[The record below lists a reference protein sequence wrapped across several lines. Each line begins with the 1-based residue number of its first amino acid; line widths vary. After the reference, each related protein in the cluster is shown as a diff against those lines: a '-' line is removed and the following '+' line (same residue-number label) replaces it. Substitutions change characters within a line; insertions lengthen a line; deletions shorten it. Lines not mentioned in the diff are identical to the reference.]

1 MRKMKMMRRI
11 IAVIMALIM
20 TMALCACGS
29 SAAPAATSA
38 PAAAATEAPA
48 AADPLASYN
57 GQLRVGMECAYAPS
71 NWQESAATDTNVP
84 VENVPGAYA
93 EGYDVQ
99 IARIVADAL
108 GLELVIVKMDWDG
121 LIPALNAGQIDCIIA
136 GMMDTA
142 ARREAINFSDP
153 YKETIYAMMINK
165 DSAYAGATNIQD
177 FSGASVLG
185 QRDTALDTVIDQ
197 INGVNHL
204 TAVASVPDMV
214 ARLQQGACDA
224 IVINLES
231 ADVYLDTNPNFMV
244 IAFEGDNGFELPAKG
259 SCVGVRKSDD
269 VLLGLVNEALAT
281 VDSETRLAMWDTA
294 VENAPA

>member
-1 MRKMKMMRRI
+1 MMRRI
-11 IAVIMALIM
+11 TAILLALIM
-20 TMALCACGS
+20 TFALCACGS
-29 SAAPAATSA
+29 SAPAATTAPAAS
-38 PAAAATEAPA
+38 EAPA
-48 AADPLASYN
+48 DDPLASYN

-71 NWQESAATDTNVP
+71 NWQESEASDTNVP

-142 ARREAINFSDP
+142 QRREAINFSDP
-153 YKETIYAMMINK
+153 YKETIYAMMINAG
-165 DSAYAGATNIQD
+165 SAYENATSIQD

-197 INGVNHL
+197 IEGVNHL

-231 ADVYLDTNPNFMV
+231 ASVYTETNPDFVV
-244 IAFEGDNGFELPAKG
+244 IEFEGDNGFELPAKG

-269 VLLGLVNEALAT
+269 ALLALVNEALAGI
-281 VDSETRLAMWDTA
+281 DSETRLAMWDTA
-294 VENAPA
+294 VANAPA

>member
-1 MRKMKMMRRI
+1 MMRRI
-11 IAVIMALIM
+11 TAILLALIM
-20 TMALCACGS
+20 TFALCACGS
-29 SAAPAATSA
+29 SAPAATTAPAAS
-38 PAAAATEAPA
+38 EAPA
-48 AADPLASYN
+48 PADDPLASYN

-71 NWQESAATDTNVP
+71 NWQESEASDTNVP

-142 ARREAINFSDP
+142 QRREAINFSEP
-153 YKETIYAMMINK
+153 YKETIYAMMVNAG
-165 DSAYAGATNIQD
+165 SAYENATSIQD

-197 INGVNHL
+197 IEGVNHL

-231 ADVYLDTNPNFMV
+231 ASVYTETNPDFVV
-244 IAFEGDNGFELPAKG
+244 IEFEGDNGFELPAKG

-269 VLLGLVNEALAT
+269 ALLALVNEALAGI
-281 VDSETRLAMWDTA
+281 DSETRLAMWDTA
-294 VENAPA
+294 VANAPA

>member
-1 MRKMKMMRRI
+1 MRKNKMMRRI
-11 IAVIMALIM
+11 TAILLALIM
-20 TMALCACGS
+20 TFALCACGS
-29 SAAPAATSA
+29 SAPAATTAPAAS
-38 PAAAATEAPA
+38 EAPA
-48 AADPLASYN
+48 DDPLASYN

-71 NWQESAATDTNVP
+71 NWQESEASDTNVP

-142 ARREAINFSDP
+142 QRREAINFSDP
-153 YKETIYAMMINK
+153 YKETIYAMMVNAG
-165 DSAYAGATNIQD
+165 SAYENATSIQD

-197 INGVNHL
+197 IEGVNHL

-231 ADVYLDTNPNFMV
+231 ASVYTETNPDFVV
-244 IAFEGDNGFELPAKG
+244 IEFEGDNGFELPAKG

-269 VLLGLVNEALAT
+269 ALLALVNEALAGI
-281 VDSETRLAMWDTA
+281 DSETRLAMWDTA
-294 VENAPA
+294 VANAPA

>member
-1 MRKMKMMRRI
+1 MMRRI
-11 IAVIMALIM
+11 TAILLALIM
-20 TMALCACGS
+20 TFALCACGS
-29 SAAPAATSA
+29 SAPAATTAPAAS
-38 PAAAATEAPA
+38 EAPA
-48 AADPLASYN
+48 PADDPLASYN

-71 NWQESAATDTNVP
+71 NWQESEASDTNVP

-142 ARREAINFSDP
+142 QRREAINFSDP
-153 YKETIYAMMINK
+153 YKETIYAMMVNAG
-165 DSAYAGATNIQD
+165 SAYENATSIQD

-197 INGVNHL
+197 IEGVNHL

-231 ADVYLDTNPNFMV
+231 ASVYTETNPDFVV
-244 IAFEGDNGFELPAKG
+244 IEFEGDNGFELPAKG

-269 VLLGLVNEALAT
+269 ALLALVNEALAGI
-281 VDSETRLAMWDTA
+281 DSETRLAMWDTA
-294 VENAPA
+294 VANAPA

>member
-1 MRKMKMMRRI
+1 MMRRI
-11 IAVIMALIM
+11 TAILLALIM
-20 TMALCACGS
+20 TFALCACGS
-29 SAAPAATSA
+29 SAPAATTAPAAS
-38 PAAAATEAPA
+38 EAPA
-48 AADPLASYN
+48 PADDPLASYN

-71 NWQESAATDTNVP
+71 NWQESEASDTNVP

-142 ARREAINFSDP
+142 QRREAINFSEP
-153 YKETIYAMMINK
+153 YKETIYAMMVN
-165 DSAYAGATNIQD
+165 AGSTYENATSIQD

-197 INGVNHL
+197 IEGVNHL

-231 ADVYLDTNPNFMV
+231 ASVYTETNPDFVV
-244 IAFEGDNGFELPAKG
+244 IEFEGDNGFELPAKG

-269 VLLGLVNEALAT
+269 ALLALVNEALAGI
-281 VDSETRLAMWDTA
+281 DSETRLAMWDTA
-294 VENAPA
+294 VANAPA

>member
-1 MRKMKMMRRI
+1 MMRRI
-11 IAVIMALIM
+11 TAILLALIM
-20 TMALCACGS
+20 TFALCACGS
-29 SAAPAATSA
+29 SAPAATTAPAAS
-38 PAAAATEAPA
+38 EAPA
-48 AADPLASYN
+48 PADDPLASYN

-71 NWQESAATDTNVP
+71 NWQESEASDTNVP

-142 ARREAINFSDP
+142 QRREAINFSEP
-153 YKETIYAMMINK
+153 YKETIYAMMVNAG
-165 DSAYAGATNIQD
+165 SAYENATSIQD

-197 INGVNHL
+197 IEGVNHL
-204 TAVASVPDMV
+204 TAVASVPDIV
-214 ARLQQGACDA
+214 TRLQQGACDA

-231 ADVYLDTNPNFMV
+231 ASVYTETNPDFVV
-244 IAFEGDNGFELPAKG
+244 IEFEGDNGFELPAKG

-269 VLLGLVNEALAT
+269 ALLALVNEALAGI
-281 VDSETRLAMWDTA
+281 DSETRLAMWDTA
-294 VENAPA
+294 VANAPA

>member
-1 MRKMKMMRRI
+1 MMRRI
-11 IAVIMALIM
+11 TAILLALIM
-20 TMALCACGS
+20 TFALCACGS
-29 SAAPAATSA
+29 SAPAATTAPAAS
-38 PAAAATEAPA
+38 EAPA
-48 AADPLASYN
+48 DDPLASYN

-71 NWQESAATDTNVP
+71 NWQESEASDTNVP

-142 ARREAINFSDP
+142 TRREAINFSEP
-153 YKETIYAMMINK
+153 YKETIYAMMVNAG
-165 DSAYAGATNIQD
+165 SAYENATSIQD

-197 INGVNHL
+197 IEGVNHL

-231 ADVYLDTNPNFMV
+231 ASVYTETNPDFVV
-244 IAFEGDNGFELPAKG
+244 IEFEGDNGFELPAKG

-269 VLLGLVNEALAT
+269 ALLALVNEALAGI
-281 VDSETRLAMWDTA
+281 DSETRLAMWDTA
-294 VENAPA
+294 VANAPA

>member
-1 MRKMKMMRRI
+1 MRRI
-11 IAVIMALIM
+11 TAILLALIM
-20 TMALCACGS
+20 TFALCACGS
-29 SAAPAATSA
+29 SAPAATTAPAAS
-38 PAAAATEAPA
+38 EAPA
-48 AADPLASYN
+48 PADDPLASYN

-71 NWQESAATDTNVP
+71 NWQESEASDTNVP

-142 ARREAINFSDP
+142 QRREAINFSEP
-153 YKETIYAMMINK
+153 YKETIYAMMVNAG
-165 DSAYAGATNIQD
+165 SAYENATSIQD

-197 INGVNHL
+197 IEGVNHL

-231 ADVYLDTNPNFMV
+231 ASVYTETNPDFVV
-244 IAFEGDNGFELPAKG
+244 IEFEGDNGFELPAKG

-269 VLLGLVNEALAT
+269 ALLALVNEALAGI
-281 VDSETRLAMWDTA
+281 DSETRLAMWDTA
-294 VENAPA
+294 VANAPA

>member
-1 MRKMKMMRRI
+1 MMRRI
-11 IAVIMALIM
+11 TAILLALIM
-20 TMALCACGS
+20 TFALCACGS
-29 SAAPAATSA
+29 SAPAATTASA
-38 PAAAATEAPA
+38 ASEAPA
-48 AADPLASYN
+48 DDPLASYN

-71 NWQESAATDTNVP
+71 NWQESEATDVNVP

-93 EGYDVQ
+93 DGYDVQ

-153 YKETIYAMMINK
+153 YKETIYAMMVNAG
-165 DSAYAGATNIQD
+165 SAYENATSIQD

-197 INGVNHL
+197 IEGVNHL

-231 ADVYLDTNPNFMV
+231 ASVYTETNPDFVV

-259 SCVGVRKSDD
+259 SCVGIRYEDT
-269 VLLGLVNEALAT
+269 VLLELVNEALAGI
-281 VDSETRLAMWDTA
+281 DNETRLAMWDTA
-294 VENAPA
+294 VANAPA

>member
-1 MRKMKMMRRI
+1 MMRRI
-11 IAVIMALIM
+11 TAILLALIM
-20 TMALCACGS
+20 TFALCACGS
-29 SAAPAATSA
+29 SAPAATTAPAAS
-38 PAAAATEAPA
+38 EAPA
-48 AADPLASYN
+48 APEAPADDPLASYN

-71 NWQESAATDTNVP
+71 NWQESEASDTNVP

-142 ARREAINFSDP
+142 QRREAINFSEP
-153 YKETIYAMMINK
+153 YKETIYAMMVNAG
-165 DSAYAGATNIQD
+165 SAYENATSIQD

-197 INGVNHL
+197 IEGVNHL

-231 ADVYLDTNPNFMV
+231 ASVYTETNPDFVV
-244 IAFEGDNGFELPAKG
+244 IEFEGDNGFELPAKG

-269 VLLGLVNEALAT
+269 ALLALVNEALAGI
-281 VDSETRLAMWDTA
+281 DSETRLAMWDTA
-294 VENAPA
+294 VANAPA